1 MELNRIT
8 VLVASS
14 TSTDT
19 RVHVI
24 SLYDT
29 RVLTESPF
37 ITIPLPRGEDTIV
50 LLLIALSDPDACIA
64 VSVDKILELYTVL
77 LSELTLQDR
86 SLESIF
92 DSAGKD
98 ILEMLSEQ
106 SSQEATGA
114 DETATESADD
124 STTAE
129 SQGEQNE

>member
-1 MELNRIT
+1 MIQTDGEE
-8 VLVASS
+8 SS
-14 TSTDT
+14 S
-19 RVHVI
+19 
-24 SLYDT
+24 
-29 RVLTESPF
+29 
-37 ITIPLPRGEDTIV
+37 
-50 LLLIALSDPDACIA
+50 
-64 VSVDKILELYTVL
+64 VL